1 MNTMKNHLLA
11 LGDFTREELRSLID
25 RALVLKAE
33 GKQGVRRQQL
43 AGRKICLLFEKPSTR
58 TRVSFEA
65 GMYGLGGQV
74 IFMSAKES
82 QLGRGEPLK
91 DTARVLSRYVDAI
104 VVRTF
109 GQEVVEELA
118 RYATVPVIN
127 ALTDLHHPCQVL
139 SDLMTVIEKK
149 GTLDGVK
156 TVWIGDGNN
165 MANSWIEA
173 ASVFGFPLT
182 LACPAGFSPNET
194 ILARARVRS
203 PLPIVV
209 LRDPAEAIRGAEVIN
224 VDVWASMG
232 QEAEQEQRLGLFQNY
247 QLNAGLLAKAGKEA
261 IVLHCLPAHRGE
273 EITEEVLE
281 GPQSVVF
288 DQAENKM
295 HIHAAILEH
304 WIAGAH

>member
-1 MNTMKNHLLA
+1 MNKHLLA
-11 LGDFTREELRSLID
+11 LGDFTREELQSLIN
-25 RALVLKAE
+25 RAITLKAE
-33 GKQGVRRQQL
+33 SKKGIRHQQL
-43 AGRKICLLFEKPSTR
+43 AGDKICLLFEKPSTR

-65 GMYGLGGQV
+65 AMYGLGGQV

-109 GQEVVEELA
+109 GQNVVEELA

-127 ALTDLHHPCQVL
+127 ALTDLYHPCQVL
-139 SDLMTVIEKK
+139 SDMMTVLEQK
-149 GTLDGVK
+149 GNLETIQMA
-156 TVWIGDGNN
+156 WIGDGNN

-173 ASVFGFPLT
+173 ASIFGFPLK
-182 LACPAGFSPNET
+182 LACPEGFEPDEA
-194 ILARARVRS
+194 ILTQARDRS
-203 PLPIVV
+203 PHPIEV
-209 LRDPAEAIRGAEVIN
+209 LRDPGEAIRGADVVN

-232 QEAEQEQRLGLFQNY
+232 QEAEQEERLGLFQSY
-247 QLNAGLLAKAGKEA
+247 QLDNGLLAKADKEA

-295 HIHAAILEH
+295 HLHKAILEH
-304 WIAGAH
+304 FIAAAFK

>member
-1 MNTMKNHLLA
+1 MSDVLTMYERTPELCA
-11 LGDFTREELRSLID
+11 LKVG
-25 RALVLKAE
+25 
-33 GKQGVRRQQL
+33 
-43 AGRKICLLFEKPSTR
+43 
-58 TRVSFEA
+58 
-65 GMYGLGGQV
+65 
-74 IFMSAKES
+74 
-82 QLGRGEPLK
+82 
-91 DTARVLSRYVDAI
+91 
-104 VVRTF
+104 
-109 GQEVVEELA
+109 
-118 RYATVPVIN
+118 
-127 ALTDLHHPCQVL
+127 
-139 SDLMTVIEKK
+139 
-149 GTLDGVK
+149 
-156 TVWIGDGNN
+156 WIGDGNN

-247 QLNAGLLAKAGKEA
+247 QLNAALLAKAGKEA